1 MKVLVLGGS
10 GFLGSYVVDDLR
22 AAGHEIISL
31 DRYQERFRSQPQNVE
46 HYQADFGNRG
56 ALESVL
62 SSGVDVVVH
71 LVSSTIPQ
79 SSNEDPIFDVQ
90 SNLIESIALLEMC
103 VKHQV
108 RKVVFA
114 SSGGTVYG
122 LPKSDLITEAHITQP
137 LCSYGVSKLA
147 IEHYL
152 HLFYVLHGLKYHVL
166 RLSNPFGP
174 RQDPR
179 SRQGAVGVFMHLILK
194 ELPIKVW
201 GDGSVVRDYVHA
213 RDFAKACLAA
223 VVVDKVGTVN
233 IGSGVGIS
241 IKNLIAA
248 VEQAADKKAVIEWL
262 PGRNFD
268 VPRVVLDCSLA
279 KQQLDWSPSINMQ
292 QGLLETKQWMSQLI
306 DDGKL

>member
-10 GFLGSYVVDDLR
+10 GFLGSYVVDDLL

-31 DRYQERFRSQPQNVE
+31 DRYQERFRPQPQGAE
-46 HYQADFGNRG
+46 YYQADFGNRG
-56 ALESVL
+56 ALETVL
-62 SSGVDVVVH
+62 SSGVDVVLH

-90 SNLIESIALLEMC
+90 SNLIESIALMEMC
-103 VKHQV
+103 VKHKV
-108 RKVVFA
+108 RKVIFA

-122 LPKSDLITEAHITQP
+122 LPRNDLIAETHPTSP
-137 LCSYGVSKLA
+137 LCSYGISKLA

-166 RLSNPFGP
+166 RLSNPYGP

-179 SRQGAVGVFMHLILK
+179 SRQGAIGVFMHHILK
-194 ELPIKVW
+194 DLPIKVW

-213 RDFAKACLAA
+213 TDFAKACLAA
-223 VVVDKVGTVN
+223 VQVDKVGTLN
-233 IGSGVGIS
+233 IGSGEGIS
-241 IKNLIAA
+241 IKNLIAS
-248 VEQAADKKAVIEWL
+248 VEQAAGKKAIIEWL
-262 PGRNFD
+262 PRRNFD

-279 KQQLDWSPSINMQ
+279 KQQLDWQPSVKMQ
-292 QGLLETKQWMSQLI
+292 LGLLQTQQWMSQLI
-306 DDGKL
+306 DEGKL